1 MICLGMEDQRKD
13 KDLQMVIWMSMQRMT
28 PEPKRNK
35 PFKKREAHTFQRKWE
50 EEHSNEQAVVFSA
63 YRERMRF
70 VT

>member
-1 MICLGMEDQRKD
+1 
-13 KDLQMVIWMSMQRMT
+13 MVIWMSMQRMT